1 MIFLKRKD
9 ILVGSIFIFLLGS
22 LFHFTYELLG
32 NNFLVSIF
40 SATNESVFEHT
51 KLVLYPIIIWYLIFY
66 FKNKIKVN
74 KNGLFSSMIINLIFS
89 ILIIPLLFYFYTGA
103 FGIES
108 LLVDLIIFYISSLG
122 GLLVAKKFYQK
133 KKILPW
139 QLFLIIIILLY
150 GIWTFYPLNLPI
162 FMAK

>member
-66 FKNKIKVN
+66 FKNKTKVN